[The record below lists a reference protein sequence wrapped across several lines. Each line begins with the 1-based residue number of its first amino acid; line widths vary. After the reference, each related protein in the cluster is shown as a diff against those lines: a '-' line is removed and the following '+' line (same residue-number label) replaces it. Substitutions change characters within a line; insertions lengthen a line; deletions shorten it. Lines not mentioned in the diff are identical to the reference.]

1 MTEPSRLDL
10 AAKYLPH
17 CSPLLEL
24 RQATGSWLYGPG
36 EDRYLDFGSG
46 GLNCPLGHQTSAP
59 AFVLREHLEHY
70 LYPGD
75 PDEIASLYVVEY
87 AQELS
92 SWFPSEDD
100 VRQVLVCSGV
110 PEARQVINRLV
121 DKPGAVE
128 VRAISAGH
136 SLNAVA
142 TDVVTDARAQ
152 GQLVIADETVSGFGR
167 TGKFLGADHLA
178 LSPDIV
184 LFGPPGA
191 GGLPFAAVVA
201 PQSVFDAVDDLGPVF
216 TSPLAC
222 AAAWSVLKAMGVTLF
237 DYVVSMGTALE
248 TAISE
253 LTTQFPD
260 RVAGLT
266 GVGLLAQLHLTD
278 DGDIGRFRQ
287 QCWTRGLI
295 MGADLTLTPPLTV
308 TKDEITAAA
317 DVMAEV
323 LLEWE
328 ET

>member
-17 CSPLLEL
+17 CSPVLEL

-36 EDRYLDFGSG
+36 EGRYLDFGSG
-46 GLNCPLGHQTSAP
+46 GLNCLLGHQASAP

-75 PDEIASLYVVEY
+75 PGEVASLYVVEY

-121 DKPGAVE
+121 DKPGAIE

-136 SLNAVA
+136 SLGMIA
-142 TDVVTDARAQ
+142 DVVADARQQ
-152 GQLVIADETVSGFGR
+152 GQLIIADETVSGFGR
-167 TGKFLGADHLA
+167 TGKFLGVSHFDFL
-178 LSPDIV
+178 PDIV
-184 LFGPPGA
+184 LLGPPGA

-201 PQSVFDAVDDLGPVF
+201 PRSVFDAVEDLGPVF
-216 TSPLAC
+216 TSPLVC
-222 AAAWSVLKAMGVTLF
+222 AAAWSVLKAMSTTLF
-237 DYVVSMGTALE
+237 DHVVAMGTALE
-248 TAISE
+248 ASISE
-253 LTTQFPD
+253 LVTQFPD
-260 RVAGLT
+260 RVTGLS
-266 GVGLLAQLHLTD
+266 GVGLLAQLHLAD

-287 QCWTRGLI
+287 QCWARGLI

-308 TKDEITAAA
+308 TNNEISAAA

>member
-17 CSPLLEL
+17 CSPFLEL
-24 RQATGSWLYGPG
+24 RQASGSWLYGPG

-46 GLNCPLGHQTSAP
+46 GLNCLLGHQGSAP
-59 AFVLREHLEHY
+59 GFVLREHLEHY

-110 PEARQVINRLV
+110 PEARDVINRLV
-121 DKPGAVE
+121 DDRGAIE
-128 VRAISAGH
+128 IRAISAGH
-136 SLNAVA
+136 SLNMAL
-142 TDVVTDARAQ
+142 DVVSDARAQ

-178 LSPDIV
+178 INPDIV

-201 PQSVFDAVDDLGPVF
+201 PQSVFDAVEHLGPVF

-222 AAAWSVLKAMGVTLF
+222 AAAWGVLKAMSVTLF
-237 DYVVSMGTALE
+237 EYVVAMGTALE
-248 TAISE
+248 AAVAE

-260 RVAGLT
+260 RVAGLS
-266 GVGLLAQLHLTD
+266 GVGLLAQLHLVD

-308 TKDEITAAA
+308 TKDEIAAA
-317 DVMAEV
+317 TDVMAEV
-323 LLEWE
+323 LLAWE
-328 ET
+328 EPQ